1 VADPIKPDSEA
12 ARDEERIEQLA
23 QELADR
29 LRSMSNRQEM
39 TDYAVSILRESA
51 EDAGQAEQ
59 ARASVAKAKGD
70 PFNPIAFG
78 IPLLVIGTVLCAT
91 GILVGPGLGILAIAG
106 LMVLYGL
113 VAAIFGRPRRDDA

>member
-12 ARDEERIEQLA
+12 ARDEERVEQLTH
-23 QELADR
+23 ELADR
-29 LRSMSNRQEM
+29 LRSMGNRQEM

-78 IPLLVIGTVLCAT
+78 IPLLVIGAVLCAT

-113 VAAIFGRPRRDDA
+113 VAAMFGRSRRDDA

>member
-1 VADPIKPDSEA
+1 MADPIKPDSEA